1 MRGFYRAAV
10 TLLGVVAVGLG
21 IALVVETAIEGGG
34 VGYLLGVIF
43 LVLGCGR
50 LYLLLRPK

>member
-1 MRGFYRAAV
+1 MRGSYRAAV
-10 TLLGVVAVGLG
+10 ALLGVLAVGLG

>member
-1 MRGFYRAAV
+1 MRGSYRAAV
-10 TLLGVVAVGLG
+10 ALLGVVAVGLG

>member
-34 VGYLLGVIF
+34 VGSLLGVIF